1 MERPRSARHAVTSRT
16 IEQNAVRLVL
26 DHGFDAVTVDMIC
39 EASGISQ
46 RTFFNHFPTKI
57 DAIIGAAGPR
67 VDEDA
72 VRRFLASDTTDI
84 LGDVLELVAHLA
96 PGTSDD
102 PALAAAR
109 WQLVGRTPALLQLE
123 MDRMISVQREMVEI
137 LVLRLARHAAP
148 GETSEQTRDQ
158 ADLLSYLVAGI
169 IRFSIEGGGPGRE
182 PGPLD
187 LDRTREVLGELLPK
201 LRSEPSAG

>member
-26 DHGFDAVTVDMIC
+26 EHGFDAVTVDMIC

-57 DAIIGAAGPR
+57 DAIVGAVGPR
-67 VDEDA
+67 VDEAA
-72 VRRFLASDTTDI
+72 VRRFLASDRADI

-109 WQLVGRTPALLQLE
+109 WQLIGRTPALLQLE
-123 MDRMISVQREMVEI
+123 MDRMVSVQREMVEI
-137 LVLRLARHAAP
+137 LVLRLARHTAP
-148 GETSEQTRDQ
+148 GETPEQTRAQ

-169 IRFSIEGGGPGRE
+169 IRFSIEGGAPGRE

-187 LDRTREVLGELLPK
+187 LDRTREVLGQLLPK
-201 LRSEPSAG
+201 LGGEPSVR

>member
-26 DHGFDAVTVDMIC
+26 EHGFDAVTVDMIC

-57 DAIIGAAGPR
+57 DAIVGSVGPR
-67 VDEDA
+67 VDEAA
-72 VRRFLASDTTDI
+72 VRRFLASDSPDI

-109 WQLVGRTPALLQLE
+109 WKLITRTPALLQRE
-123 MDRMISVQREMVEI
+123 MDRMISVQQEMVEI

-148 GETSEQTRDQ
+148 GETPEQTRVQ
-158 ADLLSYLVAGI
+158 ADLLSHLIAGL
-169 IRFSIEGGGPGRE
+169 IRFSIDGEGPGRT

-187 LDRTREVLGELLPK
+187 LERTRQVLDQLLPK
-201 LRSEPSAG
+201 LRR